1 MSLPVFSQNEPLGKI
16 MQQYADFRQLPLCK
30 LKFSFDGD
38 AMTSEQS
45 PDDLD
50 MDDEN
55 VVDVQIK

>member
-1 MSLPVFSQNEPLGKI
+1 
-16 MQQYADFRQLPLCK
+16 MQQYADFRQQPLSI
-30 LKFSFDGD
+30 LRFSFDGE

>member
-1 MSLPVFSQNEPLGKI
+1 
-16 MQQYADFRQLPLCK
+16 MQQYADFRQQPLSK
-30 LKFSFDGD
+30 LRFSFDGE

>member
-1 MSLPVFSQNEPLGKI
+1 
-16 MQQYADFRQLPLCK
+16 MQQYADFRQQPLSK
-30 LKFSFDGD
+30 LQFSFDGE

>member
-1 MSLPVFSQNEPLGKI
+1 M
-16 MQQYADFRQLPLCK
+16 MQQYSDFRQVPLSK
-30 LKFSFDGD
+30 LKFSFDGET
-38 AMTSEQS
+38 MTSEQS